1 MKPWVAQSTTHPSI
15 TWRNNS
21 KLKYTAHGAYIYRSS
36 EFHGARAHVC
46 FFFNIVSLGSSMR
59 WINIDWQVKL
69 ERKCGQYFKSN
80 KWSLFF
86 QLYCS
91 SKISGNKQHKE
102 EETRKITLKGRIL
115 TILVNKGKKNSHFFK
130 KIMVLIIE
138 QKCHIFMNY
147 FIHIEVPSLAVESEL

>member
-1 MKPWVAQSTTHPSI
+1 MELTYIEALSSTGPGLMS
-15 TWRNNS
+15 
-21 KLKYTAHGAYIYRSS
+21 A
-36 EFHGARAHVC
+36 

-115 TILVNKGKKNSHFFK
+115 TILVNKGKKNSHFLK
-130 KIMVLIIE
+130 KIMVLIIASLN
-138 QKCHIFMNY
+138 KSVIFLWIILFTY
-147 FIHIEVPSLAVESEL
+147 LFFFLGPHPWHIEVPSLAVESEL